1 MDNTLSLGSVIPIC
15 VAIVATAGSFLNC
28 VPLVK
33 HPGGCTCLF
42 LFDLLLNDGFSPDS
56 VHV

>member
-33 HPGGCTCLF
+33 HPGVVLVWSCLICC
-42 LFDLLLNDGFSPDS
+42 
-56 VHV
+56 